1 MIRVLVAEDSVT
13 VRELLVA
20 ILESDP
26 EIRVVGQA
34 KNGREAVELA
44 RELRPDLITMDV
56 HMPGLD
62 GFAATKE
69 IMVEVP
75 TPIIIVSSSSH
86 GRDVDL
92 SLNALRAGA
101 LMVVPKPDDPASPMF
116 NGRLEQFLSMAKAM
130 AGVKVVRRWAPRAA
144 PPPSVPGPLAGV
156 VAVPRL
162 VAIAASTGGPA
173 ALQRIL
179 SDLPGDFPAPIL
191 VVQHIAGG
199 FTEGLTEWL
208 GASSPLRVKLAE
220 HREELR
226 PRTVYV
232 APDDRQLGV
241 ADQEHVEV
249 VDAPPVEGFRPSATF
264 LFESAARRFG
274 AAVTAVIL
282 TGMGRDGV
290 AGLQR
295 VRHAGGHVVAQDR
308 DTSVVYGMPQA
319 AVEAGVV
326 DAVLPIEAIAGRL
339 DRLTRAGQRARPLGG
354 PSGDLEDRR

>member
-1 MIRVLVAEDSVT
+1 MIRVLVADDSAT

-26 EIRVVGQA
+26 GIRVVGHA
-34 KNGREAVELA
+34 KNGREAVDMA
-44 RELRPDLITMDV
+44 RGLRPDVITMDV
-56 HMPGLD
+56 QMPEMD

-69 IMVEVP
+69 IMVEAP
-75 TPIIIVSSSSH
+75 TPIIIVSSSSR

-101 LMVVPKPDDPASPMF
+101 LMVVPKPDDPSSPLF
-116 NGRLEQFLSMAKAM
+116 NGRQEQFLAMAKAM
-130 AGVKVVRRWAPRAA
+130 AGVKVVRRWAVRASPA
-144 PPPSVPGPLAGV
+144 PPLPGPPPGA
-156 VAVPRL
+156 VAPRV

-173 ALQRIL
+173 ALQRVL
-179 SDLPGDFPAPIL
+179 GDLPGDFPAPIL
-191 VVQHIAGG
+191 VVQHIARG
-199 FTEGLTEWL
+199 FTEGLAEWL

-220 HREELR
+220 HRER
-226 PRTVYV
+226 PAPRTVYV

-241 ADQEHVEV
+241 GDGERLEV
-249 VDAPPVEGFRPSATF
+249 VDAPVVEGFRPSASY

-274 AAVTAVIL
+274 AAATAVIL

-290 AGLQR
+290 AGLHR
-295 VRHAGGHVVAQDR
+295 VRDAGGHVIAQDR
-308 DTSVVYGMPQA
+308 ATSVVYGMPHA

-339 DRLTRAGQRARPLGG
+339 EKLARAGRLALPGG
-354 PSGDLEDRR
+354 ATHGTGEGR

>member
-26 EIRVVGQA
+26 GIRVVGQA
-34 KNGREAVELA
+34 KNGWEAVELA

-56 HMPGLD
+56 HMPEMD

-69 IMVEVP
+69 IMVEAP
-75 TPIIIVSSSSH
+75 TPIIIVSSSGS
-86 GRDVDL
+86 GREVDL

-130 AGVKVVRRWAPRAA
+130 AGVKVVRRWARRTT
-144 PPPSVPGPLAGV
+144 PPPPAPDPPPGT
-156 VAVPRL
+156 VAPRL

-179 SDLPGDFPAPIL
+179 GDLPGDFPAPIL
-191 VVQHIAGG
+191 LVQHIARG
-199 FTEGLTEWL
+199 FTEGLAEWL
-208 GASSPLRVKLAE
+208 GAGTPLRVKLAE
-220 HREELR
+220 HRETLA

-241 ADQEHVEV
+241 GVGDRLEV
-249 VDAPPVEGFRPSATF
+249 LDAPPVERFRPSATH
-264 LFESAARRFG
+264 LFESVAQRYG
-274 AAVTAVIL
+274 PAVTGVIL

-290 AGLQR
+290 AGLHR
-295 VRHAGGHVVAQDR
+295 VHEAGGHVIAQDR
-308 DTSVVYGMPQA
+308 ATSVVYGMPNA

-326 DAVLPIEAIAGRL
+326 DAVLPIEAIAGQL
-339 DRLTRAGQRARPLGG
+339 EKLARAANWSKG
-354 PSGDLEDRR
+354 

>member
-26 EIRVVGQA
+26 GIRVVGQA
-34 KNGREAVELA
+34 KNGREAVDLA

-56 HMPGLD
+56 HMPEMD

-69 IMVEVP
+69 IMVEAP
-75 TPIIIVSSSSH
+75 TPIIIVSSSSR

-116 NGRLEQFLSMAKAM
+116 NGRQEQFLAMAKAM
-130 AGVKVVRRWAPRAA
+130 AGVKVVRRWATRAA
-144 PPPSVPGPLAGV
+144 PVPPAPAPPPKAV
-156 VAVPRL
+156 VPRV

-173 ALQRIL
+173 ALQRVL
-179 SDLPGDFPAPIL
+179 GDLPGDFPVPVL
-191 VVQHIAGG
+191 VVQHIARG

-208 GASSPLRVKLAE
+208 GATSPLRVKVAE
-220 HREELR
+220 HQEGLA

-232 APDDRQLGV
+232 APDDRQMGV
-241 ADQEHVEV
+241 TAGDRVEV
-249 VDAPPVEGFRPSATF
+249 VDAPPVEGFRPSATH
-264 LFESAARRFG
+264 LFESAARSYG
-274 AAVTAVIL
+274 AGVAAVIL

-295 VRHAGGHVVAQDR
+295 VRDAGGYVIAQDR
-308 DTSVVYGMPQA
+308 ATSVVYGMPHA

-326 DAVLPIEAIAGRL
+326 DAVLPIEAIAGGL
-339 DRLTRAGQRARPLGG
+339 DRLTRAGRRAL
-354 PSGDLEDRR
+354 PSGGSTGGKESRS

>member
-26 EIRVVGQA
+26 GIRVVGQA
-34 KNGREAVELA
+34 KNGREAVEMA

-56 HMPGLD
+56 HMPEMD

-69 IMVEVP
+69 IMVEAP
-75 TPIIIVSSSSH
+75 TPIIIVSSSSR

-116 NGRLEQFLSMAKAM
+116 NGKQEQFLSMAKAM
-130 AGVKVVRRWAPRAA
+130 AGVKVVRRWATRTAPVPPAPA
-144 PPPSVPGPLAGV
+144 PPPKAV
-156 VAVPRL
+156 VPRV

-179 SDLPGDFPAPIL
+179 ADLPGDFPTPIL
-191 VVQHIAGG
+191 VVQHIARG

-208 GASSPLRVKLAE
+208 GASSPLRVKVAE
-220 HREELR
+220 HGEGLA

-232 APDDRQLGV
+232 APDDRHLGLAV
-241 ADQEHVEV
+241 GDRVEV
-249 VDAPPVEGFRPSATF
+249 LDAPPVEGFRPSATH
-264 LFESAARRFG
+264 LFESAARSYG
-274 AAVTAVIL
+274 AGVAAVIL

-295 VRHAGGHVVAQDR
+295 VRDAGGHVIAQDR
-308 DTSVVYGMPQA
+308 ATSVVYGMPHA

-326 DAVLPIEAIAGRL
+326 DAVLPLEVIAGGL
-339 DRLTRAGQRARPLGG
+339 DRLTRAGRRAL
-354 PSGDLEDRR
+354 PSGESTGGKESMS

>member
-26 EIRVVGQA
+26 GIRVVGQA

-56 HMPGLD
+56 HMPEMD

-69 IMVEVP
+69 IMVEAP
-75 TPIIIVSSSSH
+75 TPIIIVSSSSR

-101 LMVVPKPDDPASPMF
+101 LMVVPKPDDPTSPMF

-130 AGVKVVRRWAPRAA
+130 AGVKVVRRWAGRAT
-144 PPPSVPGPLAGV
+144 PPPPAPGPPPGT
-156 VAVPRL
+156 VAPRL

-179 SDLPGDFPAPIL
+179 GDLPGDFPAPIL
-191 VVQHIAGG
+191 LVQHIARG
-199 FTEGLTEWL
+199 FTEGLADWL
-208 GASSPLRVKLAE
+208 GAGSPLRVKLAE
-220 HREELR
+220 HREALA
-226 PRTVYV
+226 PHTVYV

-241 ADQEHVEV
+241 DDGDRLEV
-249 VDAPPVEGFRPSATF
+249 LDAPPIEGFRPSATH
-264 LFESAARRFG
+264 LFESVARRCG
-274 AAVTAVIL
+274 AAVTGVIL

-295 VRHAGGHVVAQDR
+295 VREAGGHVIAQDR
-308 DTSVVYGMPQA
+308 ATSVVYGMPNA

-326 DAVLPIEAIAGRL
+326 DAVLPIEAIAGQL
-339 DRLTRAGQRARPLGG
+339 EKLARTGKRSKG
-354 PSGDLEDRR
+354 